1 MSKFRSYTNRFII
14 ENSNAPDYLKY
25 IYLHCYEKTCKIPVM
40 F

>member
-25 IYLHCYEKTCKIPVM
+25 IYLPCDEQTCKIPGM
-40 F
+40 I